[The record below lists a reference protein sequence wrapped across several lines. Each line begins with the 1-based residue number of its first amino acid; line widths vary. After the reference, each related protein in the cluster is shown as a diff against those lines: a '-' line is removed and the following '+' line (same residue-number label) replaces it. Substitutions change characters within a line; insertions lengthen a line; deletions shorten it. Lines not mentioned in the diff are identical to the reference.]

1 MMEIKNIENSI
12 KAYLE
17 EDMGTGDVTTN
28 AIVPEDHIS
37 KARIIAKED
46 GIIAGNMFAAGV
58 FMLLDN
64 QFRYEEAKSDG
75 ESVKKGDIIAIVEG
89 KTRAILSG
97 ERVALNILQRLSGIA
112 TITRNFVDAIKGSKT
127 KILDT
132 RKTSPGHRMAE
143 KYAVKMGGGTNHRV
157 NLSEMALIKENHI
170 AVAGSIKEA
179 VKMVRAYSKV
189 SVEVEVKNMTE
200 LKQALAEDID
210 RILLDNWDL
219 ESTREAVLH
228 VDKRIPLESSG
239 NMTLERVAG
248 FAETGVDFISIGALT
263 HSFKSLDISLLIEGL

>member
-1 MMEIKNIENSI
+1 MKKSDSIKDSI

-17 EDMGTGDVTTN
+17 EDLGAGDVTTN
-28 AIVPEDHIS
+28 AIVSEDHVS

-46 GIIAGNMFAAGV
+46 GVIAGNMFAAGV

-64 QFRYEEAKSDG
+64 QFRYEDVTSDG
-75 ESVKKGDIIAIVEG
+75 EGVKRGDIIAIVEG

-112 TITRNFVDAIKGSKT
+112 TLTRRFVDAMEGTET

-132 RKTSPGHRMAE
+132 RKTSPGHRIAE

-157 NLSEMALIKENHI
+157 DLSEMALVKENHI

-189 SVEVEVKNMTE
+189 LVEVEVKNMTE
-200 LKQALAEDID
+200 LKQALSEDID
-210 RILLDNWDL
+210 RILLDNWDI
-219 ESTREAVLH
+219 ESTREAVIY
-228 VDKRIPLESSG
+228 VNKRIPLESSG
-239 NMTLERVAG
+239 NMTLERVAE
-248 FAETGVDFISIGALT
+248 FAKTGVDFISIGALT
-263 HSFKSLDISLLIEGL
+263 HSFKSLDISLLHEGV